1 MRHPPRPSVGRA
13 RKVVPPRRGV
23 CPRALREPGER
34 SRTVALPRDLRRESG
49 SRRKQYGE
57 SAPVREDLDVLER
70 RGDSAPADERRR
82 AAMSASHGP
91 FLVLALS
98 LLMACR
104 EAPGRHDNI
113 AERDTSGPLAAEPP
127 QIVVAAAGP
136 PERDPL
142 ESAPMETRSAPLD
155 ISGERLEAA
164 WPTLLGK
171 RVRLTAKIERAVD
184 TTRVLV
190 RASGRVFL
198 VNLSPRGSGVALPH
212 GPSWCLVRRSWPFTA
227 RRWWWSSCSTR
238 TSRERG
244 QVRRRSWERFYR
256 GSSAPSRTRGPILE
270 HSRRPHEA
278 LQRPRDP

>member
-1 MRHPPRPSVGRA
+1 
-13 RKVVPPRRGV
+13 
-23 CPRALREPGER
+23 
-34 SRTVALPRDLRRESG
+34 
-49 SRRKQYGE
+49 
-57 SAPVREDLDVLER
+57 
-70 RGDSAPADERRR
+70 
-82 AAMSASHGP
+82 MSASHGP

-104 EAPGRHDNI
+104 EAPGRHDHI

-142 ESAPMETRSAPLD
+142 ESAPTETRSAPLD

-198 VNLSPRGSGVALPH
+198 VNLSPKRIWSGTATLNFVVLGQALVAIH
-212 GPSWCLVRRSWPFTA
+212 GKTMMVELMLDEDVP
-227 RRWWWSSCSTR
+227 
-238 TSRERG
+238 
-244 QVRRRSWERFYR
+244 
-256 GSSAPSRTRGPILE
+256 
-270 HSRRPHEA
+270 
-278 LQRPRDP
+278 